1 MAALGTVPE
10 RPLPPVRAELV
21 PVTDYKVVR
30 GKYLGEITERD
41 PFIPL
46 GARTSDLGT
55 YIVRQ
60 IRVVYRQLWPNHGQ
74 RFPQ

>member
-1 MAALGTVPE
+1 MAALGTIDE
-10 RPLPPVRAELV
+10 RVLPPVRAELL
-21 PVTDYKVVR
+21 PITDYNVVR
-30 GKYLGEITERD
+30 GKYLGSISERD

-46 GARTSDLGT
+46 AARTSDLGN

-60 IRVVYRQLWPNHGQ
+60 VRVVYRQLWPPHGQ